1 MMSNTDSKKG
11 RLIVVSGPSGVG
23 KGTVLKRVLA
33 ECDKLCLSVSATT
46 RLPREEDTEGVT
58 YYFKTEDEFKS
69 MIDSDKFLEWAI
81 YNDNYYGTPIEPVEQ
96 KLDSGISVLL
106 EIDVQG
112 AMNVMQNRGD
122 AVYIFIAP
130 PSVETLRQRLA
141 GRASESPEEIEKRV
155 LAAISELEQQD
166 KYDYIVVNNVLDDA
180 VEAVKNIIEGKN
192 LL

>member
-1 MMSNTDSKKG
+1 MMSNADTEKG

-46 RLPREEDTEGVT
+46 RPPRAEDTEGVT
-58 YYFKTEDEFKS
+58 YYFKTKDEFKS
-69 MIDSDKFLEWAI
+69 MIDEDKFLEWAI
-81 YNDNYYGTPIEPVEQ
+81 YNNNYYGTPIEPVEQ
-96 KLDSGISVLL
+96 KLNQGISVLL

-112 AMNVMQNRGD
+112 AMNVMKNHSD

-130 PSVETLRQRLA
+130 PSVETLRERLM
-141 GRASESPEEIEKRV
+141 GRASETPEEIERRV
-155 LAAISELEQQD
+155 SAAMSELDKQD
-166 KYDYIVVNNVLDDA
+166 KYDYIVVNNVLDEA

-192 LL
+192 